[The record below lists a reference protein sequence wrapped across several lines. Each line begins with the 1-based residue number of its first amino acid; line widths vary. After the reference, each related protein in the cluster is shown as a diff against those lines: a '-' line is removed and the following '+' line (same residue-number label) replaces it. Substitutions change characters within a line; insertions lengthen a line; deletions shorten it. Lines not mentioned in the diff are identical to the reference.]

1 MAPPPA
7 NISQPRIAP
16 ATPPQFD
23 LFFLSRFLLHSFF
36 RSSQTKQLRQPMTA
50 TLVLIQVD
58 CFHIV
63 SSFPMRLLLRRKS
76 SFRST
81 GPYQNRSTKLFFDKK
96 CKNSVTSSQSI
107 ACKKLISI
115 LLTRQRSTENT
126 NVSVCNAKSSLKK
139 EVSPASFVLLFFIYL
154 SFVLW
159 GN

>member
-1 MAPPPA
+1 MAAPPA
-7 NISQPRIAP
+7 NIRVSHESR
-16 ATPPQFD
+16 PPSRHD
-23 LFFLSRFLLHSFF
+23 LTSSSRLDFFFIFF
-36 RSSQTKQLRQPMTA
+36 FYFSSSQTKHLGQPMIA

-63 SSFPMRLLLRRKS
+63 SSFPKRLLLRRKS

-81 GPYQNRSTKLFFDKK
+81 GSYQNRSTKLFFDKK

-126 NVSVCNAKSSLKK
+126 DVLVSSAKSSLKNS
-139 EVSPASFVLLFFIYL
+139 VS
-154 SFVLW
+154 
-159 GN
+159 